1 VRRWAAL
8 LALLLVAACGVP
20 PEDAPRALRSRDP
33 VPGTSP
39 IGDPSGRGRVGLY
52 FVRNGQVVLATR
64 PVRRSTPTPELV
76 RLLFAGTAP
85 EERAAGLISV
95 IPATLEVEDVDVQG
109 RTAVVTLSGP
119 DTEVQR
125 TQPLAYAQ
133 IVATLTPNR
142 VAGVRFRLRG
152 ADLPV
157 PRADGS
163 LTDAPLDRDDYAP
176 LLAVPATAGPTPSA

>member
-1 VRRWAAL
+1 MRRAAAG
-8 LALLLVAACGVP
+8 LALLLLTACGVP
-20 PEDAPRALRSRDP
+20 QDDGPRALVARDP
-33 VPGTSP
+33 VPSTSP
-39 IGDPSGRGRVGLY
+39 VADPAGEGRVGLY

-64 PVRRSTPTPELV
+64 PVRTSTPTPELV
-76 RLLFAGTAP
+76 KILFAGTAP

-95 IPATLEVEDVDVQG
+95 IPATLVVEDVEVSG
-109 RTAVVTLSGP
+109 GTAVVTLSGP

-125 TQPLAYAQ
+125 TQALAYAQ

-142 VAGVRFRLRG
+142 VSGVRFRLRD

-163 LTDAPLDRDDYAP
+163 LTDAPLDRDDYAS
-176 LLAVPATAGPTPSA
+176 LLAVPSTAGPTPSA

>member
-1 VRRWAAL
+1 MRRCASV
-8 LALLLVAACGVP
+8 LALLLVTACGVP
-20 PEDAPRALRSRDP
+20 QDDAPRALRSNDAVPTASPVADP
-33 VPGTSP
+33 TGQ
-39 IGDPSGRGRVGLY
+39 GRVGLY

-64 PVRRSTPTPELV
+64 PVRSSTPTPELLA
-76 RLLFAGTAP
+76 LLLAGPAP

-95 IPATLEVEDVDVQG
+95 IPATLEVADVDVQG
-109 RTAVVTLSGP
+109 GTAVITLSGP

-142 VAGVRFRLRG
+142 VSGVRFRLRD

-163 LTDAPLDRDDYAP
+163 LTDAPLDRDDYAS
-176 LLAVPATAGPTPSA
+176 LLPVPATAAPTPSA